1 MVRYGSYSI
10 TISSLHQ
17 NFYGSEHNLYTR
29 IRDIMTMKPEY
40 IMCFIA
46 FLHRKYKKQ
55 KRCNFSAKYA
65 NLNAVILHSSSF

>member
-17 NFYGSEHNLYTR
+17 NFYGSEHNLYTK
-29 IRDIMTMKPEY
+29 IRDITTMKPEY

-46 FLHRKYKKQ
+46 FCIGNTKNK
-55 KRCNFSAKYA
+55 KRCNFFAKYA
-65 NLNAVILHSSSF
+65 NLNAFMLFSSSF